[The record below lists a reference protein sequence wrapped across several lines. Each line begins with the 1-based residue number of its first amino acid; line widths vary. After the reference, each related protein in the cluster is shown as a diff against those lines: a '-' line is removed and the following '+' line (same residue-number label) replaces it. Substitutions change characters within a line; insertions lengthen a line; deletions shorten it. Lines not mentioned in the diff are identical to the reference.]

1 VEIIITQW
9 ALDAYLDLK
18 HESAFSQ
25 KDFEETIRPDVMLLK
40 DFPDHPKF
48 SNGKFFS
55 PATLDNEVLAQG
67 FKMKWH
73 NLGQRN
79 VQLRLGIGL
88 GLEDYDCAFL
98 LHAYVKT
105 DAKFEERQL
114 VKLKTRLDLVRKGR
128 FIERGRLK

>member
-1 VEIIITQW
+1 MEIVITQW
-9 ALDAYLDLK
+9 ALDAYLELK
-18 HESAFSQ
+18 HGNAFSQ
-25 KDFEETIRPDVMLLK
+25 TDFEEIIRPDVMLLK
-40 DFPDHPKF
+40 VYPHHPKF

-55 PATLDNEVLAQG
+55 PATMDNEVLAQG

-88 GLEDYDCAFL
+88 GFKDYDSAFL

-105 DAKFEERQL
+105 DAKVEARQL
-114 VKLKTRLDLVRKGR
+114 VKLETRLDLVRKGQS
-128 FIERGRLK
+128 IERGRL